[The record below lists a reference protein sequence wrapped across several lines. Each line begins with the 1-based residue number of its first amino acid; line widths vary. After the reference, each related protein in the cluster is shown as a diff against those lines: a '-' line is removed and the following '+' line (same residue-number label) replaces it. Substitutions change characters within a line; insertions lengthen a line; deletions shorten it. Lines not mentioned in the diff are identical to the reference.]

1 MDLKTP
7 PPRTVSLVL
16 EDPASPPEE
25 YSNSPPFPHTPLVRS
40 GSPTVSRLQI
50 GFKQPNATHLVTPT
64 KPNIGPVTPQ
74 STLDSSDGSHLRTPS
89 GNFAPW
95 NGASPDILS
104 TPTPIGIF
112 ASSKLASKLDG
123 KLYGHSQLMLIR
135 DEPDADKAVAVV
147 KAKAAKVD
155 LAQQS
160 SEELNEHLPTKEPI
174 VNLSREQ
181 AHSSSETPV
190 PGAGLTVRES
200 SPVEQKS
207 CTKIT
212 DHIEPQRQSLKK
224 TNVPNSILE
233 WLNSPT
239 RPRRPVLQTESV
251 QSTPR
256 KEILRRR
263 LAIFGH
269 HDPMSYKTLY
279 PIEHHL
285 GRVVRPREKENYDED
300 LFEIDGWSDDAFS
313 WSLPPLAREDDVRKR
328 QKELRL
334 IERYLDSN
342 SDSEGASGEE
352 ILHENDPADA
362 KMAFRVKRSS
372 RVWLANKAA
381 RIHSPLPTP
390 PKPHTPIRQSKRI
403 RAPSVTE
410 TEPLADMEVDKVD
423 EEDSDEIAC
432 ICKGVDDGRP
442 MVQCDKCHT
451 WHHVDCVGK
460 TEEELPDKWFCWKC
474 PMDAAPE
481 RANNVQEPT
490 LVQSTSDYSPG
501 VQYRS
506 AVNMPIYQGNAA
518 SETSPTLAS
527 PSKLQKNSSSFEGQH
542 PYGQRTPPSGASIP
556 RYSYTPWSEEMSRHD
571 DDPMTAI
578 ASTAFGSSSFAPSP
592 YPQFDEMAFG
602 SLSASPS
609 RMIGSKFNP
618 ASISITPKKERPWT
632 NYIGTYSTSGGSIAT
647 AGYNPFVQQSS
658 IQADPLFIHY
668 EHDAPKQTAHHGS
681 KGKKRG
687 KGKEKETSKG
697 SVEPKEDDMSVPT
710 SAQSE
715 EPPKGDKMLY
725 ENEPSLSGEENT
737 DGLEP
742 PANDESSMTV

>member
-1 MDLKTP
+1 MDPKTP

-112 ASSKLASKLDG
+112 A
-123 KLYGHSQLMLIR
+123 
-135 DEPDADKAVAVV
+135 
-147 KAKAAKVD
+147 
-155 LAQQS
+155 
-160 SEELNEHLPTKEPI
+160 N
-174 VNLSREQ
+174 
-181 AHSSSETPV
+181 
-190 PGAGLTVRES
+190 
-200 SPVEQKS
+200 
-207 CTKIT
+207 
-212 DHIEPQRQSLKK
+212 
-224 TNVPNSILE
+224 
-233 WLNSPT
+233 
-239 RPRRPVLQTESV
+239 
-251 QSTPR
+251 
-256 KEILRRR
+256 
-263 LAIFGH
+263 
-269 HDPMSYKTLY
+269 
-279 PIEHHL
+279 
-285 GRVVRPREKENYDED
+285 
-300 LFEIDGWSDDAFS
+300 
-313 WSLPPLAREDDVRKR
+313 
-328 QKELRL
+328 
-334 IERYLDSN
+334 
-342 SDSEGASGEE
+342 
-352 ILHENDPADA
+352 
-362 KMAFRVKRSS
+362 
-372 RVWLANKAA
+372 
-381 RIHSPLPTP
+381 
-390 PKPHTPIRQSKRI
+390 
-403 RAPSVTE
+403 
-410 TEPLADMEVDKVD
+410 MEVDKVD

-527 PSKLQKNSSSFEGQH
+527 PSKLQKNSSLFEGQH

-725 ENEPSLSGEENT
+725 GNEPSLSGEENT